1 MEAPSNE
8 RPYYFNRCLI
18 DRASISFGVSA
29 KALFYATM
37 HPMTE
42 EQYLGAAIL
51 GMVAVAI
58 IAFLYVQSV
67 QW

>member
-1 MEAPSNE
+1 
-8 RPYYFNRCLI
+8 
-18 DRASISFGVSA
+18 
-29 KALFYATM
+29 M